1 MSPLKRHS
9 SLPQLEVIIMQ
20 FSNYFVALGMA
31 IEARQ
36 CAFINAGKKVP
47 ADYNVITTSLSLD
60 PVKLNAGLEILCKI
74 GGIETPEELFA
85 IVTEADAKSYR
96 FVPQKVID
104 KAIRIALWLGGM
116 TDEEVQKLSGRRTS
130 VLDSFCNIL
139 FSLIFKRYGEYEKLQ
154 GARAASLNGVQC
166 NLYDV
171 KCAVGYRYATEGRIG
186 VYDDHRMDMEIQ
198 LGSGDFL
205 ATTAATQGAQLKRL
219 LLAFHLC
226 NESEWDEKKVIH
238 VSRDFARAVMHRRN
252 ETKLKTAYNSRG

>member
-1 MSPLKRHS
+1 M
-9 SLPQLEVIIMQ
+9 MQ

-36 CAFINAGKKVP
+36 CAFINAGKKIP
-47 ADYNVITTSLSLD
+47 ADYSVITTSLSLD

-85 IVTEADAKSYR
+85 IVTETDAKSYR

-104 KAIRIALWLGGM
+104 KTIRIALWLGGM
-116 TDEEVQKLSGRRTS
+116 TDEEVAKLTGRRTS

-198 LGSGDFL
+198 LGSGDFHS
-205 ATTAATQGAQLKRL
+205 TTAATQGAQLKRL
-219 LLAFHLC
+219 LLAFNLC
-226 NESEWDEKKVIH
+226 DESEWDEKKVIH

>member
-1 MSPLKRHS
+1 MK
-9 SLPQLEVIIMQ
+9 
-20 FSNYFVALGMA
+20 FSNFYEA
-31 IEARQ
+31 IAAAIAVRQ
-36 CAFINAGKKVP
+36 DAFIKAGKKAS
-47 ADYNVITTSLSLD
+47 ADYKVIETSLDLD
-60 PVKLNAGLEILCKI
+60 PVKLNAGLEIICDI

-85 IVTEADAKSYR
+85 IVTETDAKSNR

-104 KAIRIALWLGGM
+104 KAIRIALWFGGL
-116 TDEEVQKLSGRRTS
+116 TDEEVANLSGRRKA

-154 GARAASLNGVQC
+154 GARAASLNGVSC

-198 LGSGDFL
+198 LGSGDFH

-226 NESEWDEKKVIH
+226 NEAEWDEKKVIH